1 MAPSKVGK
9 LKPFLIEERREG
21 PLNSISEA
29 TANKWQG
36 NLTANI
42 KKEENWIPLINA
54 TWLNKKTPNRGYPQE
69 DTTSANNVQQ
79 MLEYVSQ
86 FAPNCLYRDITS
98 RATSLQAV

>member
-1 MAPSKVGK
+1 MAPSKVGQ

-42 KKEENWIPLINA
+42 KNEENWMPLINA
-54 TWLNKKTPNRGYPQE
+54 TWSNKKTPNRGYPQE
-69 DTTSANNVQQ
+69 DTTSANYVQQ
-79 MLEYVSQ
+79 ML
-86 FAPNCLYRDITS
+86 
-98 RATSLQAV
+98 